1 MQKMTFIFDTGSAW
15 TWIPSKDCPDSQCSN
30 NHYKYQF
37 SSGFR
42 STNTL
47 EDVKYGIGYI
57 KGYVVNDDIAI
68 TSDTKS
74 MATDVNFIN
83 VYEAKQLST
92 LESDGLLGLSPKT
105 NRLTDDNIEVHLLI
119 NELKK
124 DGIIDK
130 ALFAMYLTDYRK
142 KSKMHFGG
150 WDASILAESIKENK

>member
-1 MQKMTFIFDTGSAW
+1 M
-15 TWIPSKDCPDSQCSN
+15 
-30 NHYKYQF
+30 
-37 SSGFR
+37 
-42 STNTL
+42 
-47 EDVKYGIGYI
+47 
-57 KGYVVNDDIAI
+57 
-68 TSDTKS
+68 
-74 MATDVNFIN
+74 
-83 VYEAKQLST
+83 ST

-150 WDASILAESIKENK
+150 WDENILAESVKENKKLGVDTSKSDNGISWMDINSEIHW